1 MAPSGPDLPF
11 IARLWSSS
19 PAGSGIAQKLT
30 KAGETQDLSAV
41 MNVIESAGEEF
52 DRGAVEAALM
62 QVERCVEGMSAEQLQ
77 DKVHKTKT
85 FQMLA
90 DMAVSTAADAPPD
103 VLARTIGVC
112 GRLGC
117 DQIVLDSLA
126 RHLITGVDKLQPE
139 QMQQLV
145 EGLNRAD
152 HSPGVLLLDAIQERL
167 QGLGSEVQQQQADSI
182 KEGLRGLGHEEVHTP
197 NPPPQEQTERIKY
210 T

>member
-1 MAPSGPDLPF
+1 
-11 IARLWSSS
+11 
-19 PAGSGIAQKLT
+19 
-30 KAGETQDLSAV
+30 
-41 MNVIESAGEEF
+41 
-52 DRGAVEAALM
+52 
-62 QVERCVEGMSAEQLQ
+62 MSAEQLQ

-139 QMQQLV
+139 QMQQL
-145 EGLNRAD
+145 
-152 HSPGVLLLDAIQERL
+152 ERL